1 MSVNITKTWYKD
13 QPFVL
18 ATQVQQ
24 VFYANDIKLGKDWRV
39 VQRMQPWNIY
49 HVHLPSNVL
58 QNDDEPFQDEECPT
72 IHNMFEETDHIELLH
87 REATENILVDVEV
100 ANNEPN
106 SPSLIEDDNNVDD
119 EV

>member
-1 MSVNITKTWYKD
+1 
-13 QPFVL
+13 
-18 ATQVQQ
+18 
-24 VFYANDIKLGKDWRV
+24 
-39 VQRMQPWNIY
+39 
-49 HVHLPSNVL
+49 
-58 QNDDEPFQDEECPT
+58 
-72 IHNMFEETDHIELLH
+72 MFEETDHIELLH